1 MTKLSFLLMAVV
13 VAPFS
18 AMAAP
23 SLHKVAGTAVANQ
36 YIIVFKDNVFEDA
49 VEKHF
54 QWVADLLK
62 PYLPKAPLFSVQ
74 EDAGD
79 NVFSLTGP
87 QQSTLGMM
95 DDLFGVVHKY
105 HMDGFRGYSARFP
118 SFIAALLKNHDDIA
132 HLEED
137 RIMTIF
143 DIQSR
148 TPSWGLTRISVRD
161 HPSAADKTYDYPAS
175 AGTGVNAYIIDTG
188 VFINHPEFEGR
199 ARLGKS
205 FSRDGNNDGNGHGTH
220 VAGTIG
226 SKTYGV
232 AKNVTLIA
240 VKVLDNQGSGT
251 TSDVIAGIDWA
262 SKDAMAKN
270 REGKVLKSVANM
282 SLGGG
287 ASAALDKAVKA
298 ATKNGL
304 VFAVAA
310 GNSGRDACQL
320 SPARVPEAI
329 TVAASDKNDKLASF
343 SERGKCVD
351 VIAPGVDILSTW
363 NNGKVN
369 TISGTSMAT
378 PHVVGV
384 VALALGEGN
393 FTLVKTVHDYIKLVA
408 SKDRISGDL
417 RGAPN
422 SLLYNQVIHGGFPD
436 DEPKE
441 PEPQPE
447 PEPEPPTEGECPI
460 PQCLFDP
467 ECTSCC
473 VDCLWSAFRI

>member
-1 MTKLSFLLMAVV
+1 MAKLSLLLLAVV
-13 VAPFS
+13 SPFTV
-18 AMAAP
+18 MAAP
-23 SLHKVAGTAVANQ
+23 SLHKAAGTSVPNQ
-36 YIIVFKDNVFEDA
+36 YIILFKDHMFEES

-54 QWVADLLK
+54 EWIKNLIK
-62 PYLPKAPLFSVQ
+62 PYLPAAPIFSFQGDEDRLFDRPEPKV
-74 EDAGD
+74 
-79 NVFSLTGP
+79 
-87 QQSTLGMM
+87 STLGMM
-95 DDLFGVVHKY
+95 DELFGVMHRY
-105 HMDGFRGYSARFP
+105 HMDGFQGYSARLPQFVA
-118 SFIAALLKNHDDIA
+118 SLLKEHGDIA
-132 HLEED
+132 HIEED
-137 RIMTIF
+137 KVMTIF
-143 DIQSR
+143 DTQPKA
-148 TPSWGLTRISVRD
+148 PSWGLTRISFRD
-161 HPSAADKTYDYPAS
+161 HPDASQKVYSYPSS

-188 VFINHPEFEGR
+188 VFIKHPEFEGR
-199 ARLGKS
+199 AHLGKS
-205 FSRDGNNDGNGHGTH
+205 FTKDGNNDGNGHGTH

-226 SKTYGV
+226 SKSYGV

-262 SKDAMAKN
+262 SKDAAAKN
-270 REGKVLKSVANM
+270 GKDKPLKSVANM

-310 GNSGRDACQL
+310 GNSGRDACSL

-329 TVAASDKNDKLASF
+329 TVAASDKNDNLASF

-351 VIAPGVDILSTW
+351 VIAPGVDITSTW
-363 NNGKVN
+363 NNGKIN

-384 VALALGEGN
+384 VALALAEGS
-393 FTLVKTVHDYIKLVA
+393 FTQVKAVHDYIKLVA

-422 SLLYNQVIHGGFPD
+422 SLLYNNVIDGGFPD

-447 PEPEPPTEGECPI
+447 PEPIPPNEGECPI

-473 VDCLWSAFRI
+473 VDCLWAAFRV

>member
-310 GNSGRDACQL
+310 
-320 SPARVPEAI
+320 
-329 TVAASDKNDKLASF
+329 DKNDKLASF

-369 TISGTSMAT
+369 TISGIHGY

-393 FTLVKTVHDYIKLVA
+393 FTL
-408 SKDRISGDL
+408 KDRS
-417 RGAPN
+417 
-422 SLLYNQVIHGGFPD
+422 
-436 DEPKE
+436 
-441 PEPQPE
+441 
-447 PEPEPPTEGECPI
+447 
-460 PQCLFDP
+460 
-467 ECTSCC
+467 
-473 VDCLWSAFRI
+473 

>member
-351 VIAPGVDILSTW
+351 VIAPG
-363 NNGKVN
+363 
-369 TISGTSMAT
+369 
-378 PHVVGV
+378 
-384 VALALGEGN
+384 EGN